1 MDVANYTKH
10 IQDWGFP
17 SLFAILLWNLYTKTN
32 RRNERQSF
40 MWYTHR
46 HMTHRIWGMAK
57 ALDVNMRHL
66 QVLDLDDLIV
76 GNDEATAIE
85 VALRYNFSSL
95 NHNFS

>member
-46 HMTHRIWGMAK
+46 LMT
-57 ALDVNMRHL
+57 LDGASPQLSGRRPRRRHPVIRQDNAGSQGSADAPRRL
-66 QVLDLDDLIV
+66 CD
-76 GNDEATAIE
+76 
-85 VALRYNFSSL
+85 
-95 NHNFS
+95 